1 MTKKK
6 KNKENLQ
13 KNGNQRHK
21 QHKEYIVV
29 EGEMYQRLYDEHG
42 NLPSQLTMAGFNK
55 ESLEEAMED
64 LKAHGLMEV
73 IEYKGVEYYRTLE
86 P

>member
-6 KNKENLQ
+6 KNKKNLQ

-21 QHKEYIVV
+21 EHIVV
-29 EGEMYQRLYDEHG
+29 EGEAYQRLYDEKG
-42 NLPSQLTMAGFNK
+42 NLPSQLTMAGFDK
-55 ESLEEAMED
+55 ESAEKAMED